1 MILNPPRTFKS
12 GRIVRY
18 VDLADKI
25 QIKMKKLKKGGL
37 HRPSTKSNASSKPRT
52 RRSVLNALRML
63 TPRTILR
70 TPPVLL
76 LLPLTLPDPDDST
89 LFPLLLNV
97 LANELCSEP
106 DSEIFPDNAKVRED
120 DECGIIG

>member
-1 MILNPPRTFKS
+1 
-12 GRIVRY
+12 
-18 VDLADKI
+18 
-25 QIKMKKLKKGGL
+25 
-37 HRPSTKSNASSKPRT
+37 
-52 RRSVLNALRML
+52 ML

-106 DSEIFPDNAKVRED
+106 DSEIFPDSAKVRED